1 MEFRAG
7 QVLVIICG
15 VKVIRVVSGK
25 SCCRIRDSC
34 VPGTAISPLLHLAT
48 PFNPHNRPIKYLI
61 VTADAPGQVSKLVVA
76 LNPGNDEVSITPLT
90 HELKGKSEASQEI
103 K

>member
-1 MEFRAG
+1 MMEFRAG
-7 QVLVIICG
+7 QVLVIIYG
-15 VKVIRVVSGK
+15 VKVMRVVSGK

-61 VTADAPGQVSKLVVA
+61 VTADVNNLIHVM
-76 LNPGNDEVSITPLT
+76 
-90 HELKGKSEASQEI
+90 
-103 K
+103 

>member
-1 MEFRAG
+1 M
-7 QVLVIICG
+7 
-15 VKVIRVVSGK
+15 RVVSGK

-61 VTADAPGQVSKLVVA
+61 VTADVNNLIHVM
-76 LNPGNDEVSITPLT
+76 
-90 HELKGKSEASQEI
+90 
-103 K
+103 